1 MSSNLIGPTWKH
13 SSKEER
19 SAVNG
24 RMNVRFILFPQLK
37 SKLILYMKNVINILQ
52 QIEKEYQVKILLACE
67 TGSRAWG
74 FPSPDSDYDIRFI
87 YMHERDWYLSLNE
100 KKDTIEFIVNKE
112 LDITGWDFKKS
123 LLLLKKSN
131 AALIERFQSPIIYYE
146 VNGFQDDFKKLITEY
161 YSPAAAF
168 YHYSLAK
175 KFWEDIEGF
184 QKFKLKN
191 YFYMIRSMLSCNW
204 MIKENDVLP
213 MHIKGLIELIDDTR
227 KLELQKL
234 IELKST
240 VDENYLH
247 TKEES
252 LNKWLIELWDKIERA
267 KDKLRV
273 KSSDYTSLNDFFIK
287 TINEKAVN
295 RLG

>member
-1 MSSNLIGPTWKH
+1 M
-13 SSKEER
+13 
-19 SAVNG
+19 
-24 RMNVRFILFPQLK
+24 
-37 SKLILYMKNVINILQ
+37 
-52 QIEKEYQVKILLACE
+52 
-67 TGSRAWG
+67 
-74 FPSPDSDYDIRFI
+74 
-87 YMHERDWYLSLNE
+87 
-100 KKDTIEFIVNKE
+100 
-112 LDITGWDFKKS
+112 
-123 LLLLKKSN
+123 LLLKKSN

-168 YHYSLAK
+168 YHHYSLAK
-175 KFWEDIEGF
+175 KFWEDIEEF

-213 MHIKGLIELIDDTR
+213 MHIEGLIELIVDTR